1 MRLSMALR
9 RVTKL
14 SEDLAIL
21 AYVAIDQLLLGGY
34 GGGVVVQD
42 LPAPRGVFHENG
54 EEPGGVTV
62 VAFSVQVIT
71 SVDFCPS

>member
-34 GGGVVVQD
+34 GGGVVGQD
-42 LPAPRGVFHENG
+42 LPAPRGVFY
-54 EEPGGVTV
+54 
-62 VAFSVQVIT
+62 
-71 SVDFCPS
+71 

>member
-1 MRLSMALR
+1 MPSVKIQKIIKSLNFKTLSVLPSKMRLSMALR

-34 GGGVVVQD
+34 GGGVVGQD
-42 LPAPRGVFHENG
+42 LPAPRGVFY
-54 EEPGGVTV
+54 
-62 VAFSVQVIT
+62 
-71 SVDFCPS
+71 

>member
-42 LPAPRGVFHENG
+42 LPAPRGVFH
-54 EEPGGVTV
+54 
-62 VAFSVQVIT
+62 
-71 SVDFCPS
+71 

>member
-14 SEDLAIL
+14 SEDLATS
-21 AYVAIDQLLLGGY
+21 AYAAIDQLRLGGY

-42 LPAPRGVFHENG
+42 LPPLGVFSIRMVKS
-54 EEPGGVTV
+54 P
-62 VAFSVQVIT
+62 VAL
-71 SVDFCPS
+71 P